1 MVQRNFM
8 LKPTLLLVVL
18 VMFFSACG
26 KDNDSN
32 RFDVELIEA
41 KAEMPAKVRLFF
53 KVDLGDEHLFTSLE
67 PTDFEIFEDG
77 SLISRLESQ
86 AQIQREEGE
95 FLFSSVLLLDLS
107 GSVLNDTE
115 LPKVK
120 SAAISFVESVMPLSD
135 DNLYGS
141 KEMAVYWFD
150 GEEEIH
156 SLVSFTPDRAEL
168 VDGIS
173 SIAEDISNDN
183 STNLNGSVIQG
194 LSVINAR
201 LNVTKLNPDIST
213 AGSLVIFT
221 DGTDQAGRVST
232 SAAQKAVREAGN
244 DNSIFTIGLGD
255 EIDEG
260 ILNTFG
266 REGFEL
272 AENSIDLNASFLSVA
287 QKVESESNSFYVLEY
302 CTPKR
307 SGSHTIELRAM
318 YENQFGS
325 FTTKFTADGF
335 IGGCSID

>member
-1 MVQRNFM
+1 MKQRNFM
-8 LKPTLLLVVL
+8 LKPALLLVAL
-18 VMFFSACG
+18 VMFFSACDKG
-26 KDNDSN
+26 NDSN
-32 RFDVELIEA
+32 RFEVELIEA

-53 KVDLGDEHLFTSLE
+53 KVDLGEEHLFTSLE

-107 GSVLNDTE
+107 GSVLNSTQ

-120 SAAISFVESVMPLSD
+120 SAAVSFVESVMPLSGN
-135 DNLYGS
+135 NLYGS
-141 KEMAVYWFD
+141 KEMAIYWFD

-156 SLVSFTPDRAEL
+156 QLVSFTPDRTEL
-168 VDGIS
+168 VDGIG
-173 SIAEDISNDN
+173 SITEDISSDN

-194 LSVINAR
+194 LSVVNAR
-201 LNVTKLNPDIST
+201 LSVTKLNPNIST

-255 EIDEG
+255 EIDED

-318 YENQFGS
+318 YDNRFGS

-335 IGGCSID
+335 IGGCSVD